1 MMNRLWGSETNGQ
14 WEVSKAVAGVDI
26 DLIHQIPDWQLQC
39 YRKLRCAKSVQF
51 LSFLFFLVIDTSF
64 LYVGEEKGQDTLWI

>member
-14 WEVSKAVAGVDI
+14 WEVSKAVAGVDS

-51 LSFLFFLVIDTSF
+51 LSFLFFFGHWHFI